1 MERESKI
8 IECIQCDAEFEFSV
22 SSQLEYAE
30 KGYDEPKRCPA
41 CRKRKSKASSD
52 DSNGRWR
59 GKKKNHHSKY
69 EFEN

>member
-22 SSQLEYAE
+22 SSQLEYEA

-41 CRKRKSKASSD
+41 CRKRKSKASSA
-52 DSNGRWR
+52 DSEDRWR
-59 GKKKNHHSKY
+59 GKKKNYHSKDAY
-69 EFEN
+69 EN